1 MDRTM
6 AIPSPSFVG
15 DQQMDLP
22 AIHHMPLAELLD
34 RLAVESDHGLSQE
47 QAEERLSRFGP
58 NALPMAA
65 PRATWLK
72 FLDQF
77 KSLLIV
83 VLAVAATLAAV
94 VGNLKDAAV
103 IVAVVLFNAAL
114 GFYQEHR
121 AEQSLAALRDMLPVR
136 ARVRR
141 DGMIAEVVADR
152 LVPGDIVLLEAGDR
166 VPADGRL
173 IQAASLAIDES
184 SLTGESLPAQKDAG
198 APVPPDAPLAERH
211 NMAFMNTLMT
221 RGRGE
226 IVVTQTAASTVM
238 GRISKELAAASNGKS
253 PLQVQLDVLGKRLG
267 GIALVL
273 VGLLGFLEY
282 LRSADLAHALL
293 DAIAL
298 AVAAVP
304 EGLPAVVTV
313 TLALGMHRMAQQHA
327 IVKRLA
333 SVETLGSTTVIC
345 SDKTGTLTLNQMTVR
360 AIYFRARH
368 FTVSGE
374 GYRNAGEIKPD
385 GGAIDHVDLGPLLIP
400 LALCNDSQ
408 VKDGRVIGD
417 PMEGALLVLGV
428 KGGLDPEA
436 VVRQSPRIAEIPFDA
451 AHKFMATFHRDGEV
465 IRVHVKGAPDVLL
478 SRCDRQLTAEGK
490 AGFGA
495 ADRSEIESEYAVLAT
510 RGLRGLLIASRSI
523 PVSEFDPNGDLHR
536 FVTGLIFIGLIGLM
550 DPPRPEATDAIARC
564 KIAGIR
570 VKMITGDHRD
580 TALAVARELGLE
592 GNAITG
598 AEMEAMDAFDL
609 AEGIEDIAVFARV
622 APEHK
627 VKIVRALQAKGH
639 VVAMTG
645 DGVNDA
651 PALKTADIGV
661 AMGISG
667 TAVSKEAASMVLTD
681 DNFATIVSAI
691 RQGRALYDNII
702 KFIRFQL
709 STTIGAI
716 LTVFFAPLA
725 GLPEPFTPL
734 QILWVAMIMDGP
746 PAVSLALDAPRPGLM
761 TEVPRPRDVPLL
773 TFPRLVK
780 IIAFGLTMMAGT
792 LLVLHYGLQTGREAR
807 ALTLAFTTFV
817 LFQFFNAFNA
827 RVEEGS
833 AFNRR
838 IFDNPML
845 WWSLSAVLGLQVIV
859 VNWGPAQQLFNVTG
873 LSIRD
878 WVLAACVA
886 SSVLLFEEARKLGG
900 RVLRSIGL
908 I

>member
-1 MDRTM
+1 M
-6 AIPSPSFVG
+6 AMPSPGFL
-15 DQQMDLP
+15 DERQMEAPSIDHL
-22 AIHHMPLAELLD
+22 PLAELLD
-34 RLAVESDHGLSQE
+34 RLAVEPQRGLSQE
-47 QAEERLSRFGP
+47 QVQERLSRYGS
-58 NALPMAA
+58 NTLPLAA
-65 PRATWLK
+65 PRPTWLK

-77 KSLLIV
+77 KSALIV
-83 VLAVAATLAAV
+83 VLAIAAALAAV

-103 IVAVVLFNAAL
+103 IIAVVLFNAAL

-121 AEQSLAALRDMLPVR
+121 AEKSLAALRSMLPVKAR
-136 ARVRR
+136 ARRN
-141 DGMIAEVVADR
+141 GMIAEVLADS

-166 VPADGRL
+166 IPADGRL
-173 IQAASLAIDES
+173 IHAASLAIDES
-184 SLTGESLPAQKDAG
+184 SLTGESMPAQKDAS
-198 APVPPDAPLAERH
+198 ASVSPEAPLAERQ

-226 IVVTQTAASTVM
+226 IAVTRTAASTVM
-238 GRISKELAAASNGKS
+238 GRISKELTAASDSKS

-282 LRSADLAHALL
+282 LRSTDLAHALL

-313 TLALGMHRMAQQHA
+313 TLALGMHQMAQQHA

-360 AIYFRARH
+360 AFCFRGRRFA
-368 FTVSGE
+368 VSGE
-374 GYRNAGEIKPD
+374 GYRNAGEITPD
-385 GGAIDHVDLGPLLIP
+385 DGAVGHVDLRPMLIP

-408 VKDGRVIGD
+408 VKEGRVIGD
-417 PMEGALLVLGV
+417 PMEGALLVLSV
-428 KGGLDPEA
+428 KGGLNLEA
-436 VVRQSPRIAEIPFDA
+436 VARQFPRIAEIPFDA
-451 AHKFMATFHRDGEV
+451 AHKFMATFHRDGEI
-465 IRVHVKGAPDVLL
+465 IRVLVKGAPDVLL
-478 SRCDRQLTAEGK
+478 SRCDRQLTPEGETEFS
-490 AGFGA
+490 ASDGSG
-495 ADRSEIESEYAVLAT
+495 IEREYAALAT
-510 RGLRGLLIASRSI
+510 RGLRGLLITSRI
-523 PVSEFDPNGDLHR
+523 VPRSEFDPNGDLHR
-536 FVTGLIFIGLIGLM
+536 FVSGLTFVGLIGLM
-550 DPPRPEATDAIARC
+550 DPPRPEAKDAIARC
-564 KIAGIR
+564 RIAGIR

-580 TALAVARELGLE
+580 TALAIARELGLE

-598 AEMEAMDAFDL
+598 VELEAMDALDL
-609 AEGIEDIAVFARV
+609 AQDIEDIVVFARV

-792 LLVLHYGLQTGREAR
+792 LLLLHHGLQTGSELR

-827 RVEEGS
+827 RVEEGT

-845 WWSLSAVLGLQVIV
+845 WVSLCGVLGLQIIV
-859 VNWGPAQQLFNVTG
+859 VNWEPAQKLFNVTS
-873 LSIRD
+873 LSILD
-878 WVLAACVA
+878 WLLAACVA
-886 SSVLLFEEARKLGG
+886 SSVLLLEEARKLGG
-900 RVLRSIGL
+900 RFLHAIGL
-908 I
+908 V

>member
-1 MDRTM
+1 M
-6 AIPSPSFVG
+6 PSTGFLNDSQEKV
-15 DQQMDLP
+15 LS
-22 AIHHMPLAELLD
+22 IHHLSLAELLD
-34 RLAVESDHGLSQE
+34 RLAVEPERGLSQE
-47 QAEERLSRFGP
+47 QVEERLSRYGS
-58 NALPMAA
+58 NTLPMAA
-65 PRATWLK
+65 PRPTWLK

-83 VLAVAATLAAV
+83 VLAVAAALAAV

-103 IVAVVLFNAAL
+103 IIAVVLFNAAL

-121 AEQSLAALRDMLPVR
+121 AERSLAALRGMLPVK

-141 DGMIAEVVADR
+141 NGMIAEVLADS

-166 VPADGRL
+166 IPADGRL

-184 SLTGESLPAQKDAG
+184 SLTGESLPVQKDAS
-198 APVPPDAPLAERH
+198 ASVLPEAPLAERQ

-226 IVVTQTAASTVM
+226 IVVTRTAASTVM
-238 GRISKELAAASNGKS
+238 GKISKELTTASDNKS

-360 AIYFRARH
+360 AFCFRGRRFA
-368 FTVSGE
+368 VSGE
-374 GYRNAGEIKPD
+374 GYRNAGEITPD
-385 GGAIDHVDLGPLLIP
+385 DGVIGRVDLRPMLVP

-408 VKDGRVIGD
+408 VKEGRVIGD
-417 PMEGALLVLGV
+417 PMEGALLVLSV

-436 VVRQSPRIAEIPFDA
+436 VARQFPRIAEIPFDA
-451 AHKFMATFHRDGEV
+451 AHKFMATFHRDGEI
-465 IRVHVKGAPDVLL
+465 IRVLVKGAPDVLL
-478 SRCDRQLTAEGK
+478 SRCDRQLTPEGETE
-490 AGFGA
+490 FDA
-495 ADRSEIESEYAVLAT
+495 ADGSGIEREYAALAT
-510 RGLRGLLIASRSI
+510 RGLRGLLIASRSV
-523 PVSEFDPNGDLHR
+523 PLSEFDPNGDLHR
-536 FVTGLIFIGLIGLM
+536 LVSGLTFVGLIGLM
-550 DPPRPEATDAIARC
+550 DPPRPEAKDAIARC
-564 KIAGIR
+564 RFAGIR

-580 TALAVARELGLE
+580 TALAIARELGLE

-598 AEMEAMDAFDL
+598 VELEAMDALDL
-609 AEGIEDIAVFARV
+609 AQDIEDIAVFARV

-702 KFIRFQL
+702 KFVRFQL

-725 GLPEPFTPL
+725 GMPEPFTPL

-761 TEVPRPRDVPLL
+761 TEAPRPRDVPLL
-773 TFPRLVK
+773 TFPRFVK
-780 IIAFGLTMMAGT
+780 IMAFGLTMMAGT
-792 LLVLHYGLQTGREAR
+792 LLVLHYGLQTGNEPR

-827 RVEEGS
+827 RVEEGT

-845 WWSLSAVLGLQVIV
+845 WVSLCGVLGLQIIV
-859 VNWGPAQQLFNVTG
+859 VNWEPAQKLFNVTN
-873 LSIRD
+873 LSLFD
-878 WVLAACVA
+878 WLLAACVA
-886 SSVLLFEEARKLGG
+886 SSVLLLEEARKLGG
-900 RVLRSIGL
+900 RLLHAIGL
-908 I
+908 V